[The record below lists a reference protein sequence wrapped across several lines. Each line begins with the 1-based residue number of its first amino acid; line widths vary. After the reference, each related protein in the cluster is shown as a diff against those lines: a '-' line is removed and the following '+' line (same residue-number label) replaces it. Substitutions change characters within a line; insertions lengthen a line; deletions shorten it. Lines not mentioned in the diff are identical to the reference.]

1 MGNIVNKDS
10 FLQNLYQKLGS
21 QPVDSRT
28 LDFMPINDLPHETL
42 AGKTQS
48 ELLEIAKA
56 RAPKVNA
63 EIVTVDAEQFEN
75 RLLEI
80 AKNYGGGNVLLPT
93 DTRLAEYD
101 LLNFGEHESD
111 LNVRYWQVG
120 NENRSVNIAN
130 AQASNVAI
138 AFAEYLIAESA
149 SIVVE
154 NHQGQGRTL
163 HFLPTHYISIVPFSK
178 IIART
183 TQWADAYQAKL
194 RQGKKIGSD
203 VTIISGPSNSGDIEM
218 VLVTGLHGPI
228 EVTYVVVMD
237 K

>member
-28 LDFMPINDLPHETL
+28 LDFLPINDLPHETL
-42 AGKTQS
+42 ADKTQL

-56 RAPKVNA
+56 RAPEVNA
-63 EIVTVDAEQFEN
+63 DIVTVNLAQLEGQ
-75 RLLEI
+75 LLEL

-93 DTRLAEYD
+93 DSRLSEYG
-101 LLNFGEHESD
+101 LLDFGEQEVD
-111 LNVRYWQVG
+111 LNVRHWQIG
-120 NENRSVNIAN
+120 AENRADNIAN

-138 AFAEYLIAESA
+138 AFAEFLIAESA

-154 NHQGQGRTL
+154 NHAGQGRTL

-178 IIART
+178 VIART
-183 TQWADAYQAKL
+183 TQWADAYQEKL
-194 RQGKKIGSD
+194 ANGEKLGSD